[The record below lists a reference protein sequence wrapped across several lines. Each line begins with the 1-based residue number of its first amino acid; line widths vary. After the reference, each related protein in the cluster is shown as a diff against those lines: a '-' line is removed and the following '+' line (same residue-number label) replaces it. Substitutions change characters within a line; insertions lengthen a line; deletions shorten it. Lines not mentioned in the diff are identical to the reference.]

1 VEIGGVIVA
10 TYKDFEL
17 AVALLSGGTNTVI
30 YDDVG
35 LPSIMV
41 RFDKKLIS
49 ELIDGGSN
57 GPHPAFLVEGVEVP
71 AFYCSKYQNIVYK
84 GRAYSLPLQDPATY
98 YIDASDR
105 GSAPSTGVNFDNSK
119 IWCEAKGP
127 GWHLMTNA
135 EWAAIA
141 LWCRKNGF
149 MPRGNNNY
157 GKDHSA
163 QWEQGIETYGGGD
176 PYRTYRVATGS
187 GPVSWSHDGTPA
199 GIWDLN
205 GNVWEWV
212 GGYRTV
218 DGEIQIIPDNI
229 AAKQIE
235 QTSASSRWKAILPD
249 GSLVEPGTPGTLK
262 WDFLTK
268 PSGSSGFQF
277 QLVTTITNRP
287 DDDLSYG
294 SNSFAA
300 LTAASG
306 VTVPEI
312 LKSLALFP
320 ADSGDHGGDYIF
332 MRNRG
337 ERLGYRGGDWSNGA
351 RAGVFYLNGSYS
363 RSNVGVYLGFRS
375 AYIPGI

>member
-1 VEIGGVIVA
+1 MA

-57 GPHPAFLVEGVEVP
+57 SPHPAFLVEGVEVP

-84 GRAYSLPLQDPATY
+84 GRAYSLPLQDPAAY

-163 QWEQGIETYGGGD
+163 QWERGIVTYRYESGGT
-176 PYRTYRVATGS
+176 TYDGRVATGS

-205 GNVWEWV
+205 GNITEWV

-235 QTSASSRWKAILPD
+235 QTAFSSRWKAILPD
-249 GSLVEPGTPGTLK
+249 GSLVDPGAEGTLK
-262 WDFLTK
+262 WDYLTK

-277 QLVTTITNRP
+277 RLVTTIVNRP
-287 DDDLSYG
+287 DDDAPYG

-312 LKSLALFP
+312 LKALALFP
-320 ADSGDHGGDYIF
+320 ADSGDHGGDYIY

-337 ERLGYRGGDWSNGA
+337 ERLGFRGGGWSYGA
-351 RAGVFYLNGSYS
+351 SAGVFCLSGLFS
-363 RSNVGVYLGFRS
+363 RSFVASGIGFRS

>member
-1 VEIGGVIVA
+1 MA

-57 GPHPAFLVEGVEVP
+57 SPHPAFLVEGVEVP

-84 GRAYSLPLQDPATY
+84 GRAYSLPLQDPAAY

-176 PYRTYRVATGS
+176 PYMTYRVATGS

-205 GNVWEWV
+205 GNVTEWV

-235 QTSASSRWKAILPD
+235 QTANSTRWKAILPD
-249 GSLVEPGTPGTLK
+249 GSLVDPGAEGTLK
-262 WDFLTK
+262 WDYLSK
-268 PSGSSGFQF
+268 PSGSGGFQF
-277 QLVTTITNRP
+277 QLVTTITNMP
-287 DDDLSYG
+287 DDDNPYG
-294 SNSFAA
+294 QNSFAA

-306 VTVPEI
+306 VMVPEI
-312 LKSLALFP
+312 LKALALFP
-320 ADSGDHGGDYIF
+320 ADSGDHGGDYIY

-337 ERLGYRGGDWSNGA
+337 ERLARRGGSWRDVA
-351 RAGVFYLNGSYS
+351 HAGVFYLPGNSS
-363 RSNVGVYLGFRS
+363 RSYVDPYIGFRS

>member
-1 VEIGGVIVA
+1 MA

-17 AVALLSGGTNTVI
+17 AVALLSGGSNTVI
-30 YDDVG
+30 YDNVG

-41 RFDKKLIS
+41 KFDKKLIS
-49 ELIDGGSN
+49 ELINGGSS

-71 AFYCSKYQNIVYK
+71 AFYCSKYQNIVYR
-84 GRAYSLPLQDPATY
+84 GRAYSLPLQDPAAY
-98 YIDASDR
+98 YIDASDK
-105 GSAPSTGVNFDNSK
+105 GAAPSTGVNFDNSK
-119 IWCEAKGP
+119 IWSEAKGP
-127 GWHLMTNA
+127 GWHLLTNA

-141 LWCRKNGF
+141 LWCRKNNC
-149 MPRGNNNY
+149 MPRGNNQY
-157 GKDHSA
+157 GKDYSA
-163 QWEQGIETYGGGD
+163 PWEKGIMTFMADATNIG
-176 PYRTYRVATGS
+176 RVATGS
-187 GPVSWSHDGTPA
+187 GPASWSHDGTPA

-205 GNVWEWV
+205 GNVYEWV

-229 AAKQIE
+229 AAKQIL
-235 QTSASSRWKAILPD
+235 QTLESTRWKAILPD
-249 GSLVEPGTPGTLK
+249 GSLVDPGTPGTLK

-268 PSGSSGFQF
+268 PSGDVGAQF

-287 DDDLSYG
+287 DDDLPYG

-320 ADSGDHGGDYIF
+320 ADSGDHGGDYIY

-337 ERLGYRGGDWSNGA
+337 ERLAFRGGWYGTSG
-351 RAGVFYLNGSYS
+351 AGVFFMGGGHP
-363 RSNVGVYLGFRS
+363 RSHVSAIIGFRS